1 MNSLSFKYKYILLYD
16 NQATGINTLDDFL
29 GIEKIEGVRDST
41 FYNQILTNFSKRD
54 LNEICSVP
62 TPWLSFLDSK
72 KGEDIFGEKLE
83 DIRKEF
89 EEFYSVT
96 PKEEQ
101 KEEKEEVKNEQNK
114 VENASESGTN
124 ENMAKLFDATISI
137 MVNKI
142 LEGYEKLFAS
152 GFDLK
157 RPVGIL
163 GDGVIYSLSG
173 NELVT
178 ESYDPLARASKQ
190 VIMDKLDFIISEDRS
205 ISKIVNTVIANP
217 DKKFYFPLKM
227 VEYAFGREIGG
238 TDNVNGR
245 TNYGNISK
253 YRKWS
258 DYAKYEIKPNLEGIL
273 MKVCEGYL
281 KDKEEISMEEEEN
294 VRNKLLSLVD
304 VFLSCVVLSEGNSRN
319 PDVVRIKI
327 YNPYGVL
334 NGNIATQLASKAFG
348 DKGGER
354 SLSQNP
360 RVDGKFVEY
369 VHEVNHILY
378 NAEPLFAYKAAQA
391 LKEQGK
397 PINRNNMLIGLQDG
411 DKILPLGKEGISLE
425 KSLSHLIVAGSRA
438 GKGLQTLL
446 ILANS
451 MISGTPIFY
460 LDNKPDMGSLLK
472 WLNPKAF
479 VVNGNNITT
488 DKEAGTDYFEMFRN
502 PNGMVRQDTP
512 QYVRNRF
519 GGTYGDLGSVYYV
532 RALILAMSIIILRV
546 KAVELKDK
554 LGGESGIIIVV
565 DELNNTTKGFNAFIK
580 KGLLKSAGTGYYNDY
595 LNYLIDMN
603 EWNEK
608 IADWESNGE
617 KGTKPKEP
625 KKPKN
630 KPDKAAYWFAAFYSS
645 IQQSVTSLNS
655 YKDATLQNTEI
666 GYSDVFIISQRL
678 HDPTIG
684 TYTFAGRTKD
694 GGAVGRIKNYES
706 SETIAPLAMVG
717 NVDGFV
723 GYNFDKPKYLAQNIE
738 NSNAYGKLDQYAR
751 NFAYVPSVIDSALT
765 KIENADIGYANSAI
779 YYKPFLMLSDGAED
793 GYFLQNSLKYAESAG
808 INPKEVIKRNEDP
821 NREGHI
827 DPRIGFKEYLLD
839 NGMTEQ
845 SITSVLGK
853 SGDIA
858 NFVVK
863 NILKYGGTWEDFVFD
878 LRPEWIFSVDDV
890 VYAYENG
897 HMRDL
902 KERLN
907 EFMTIFPE
915 EFGIN
920 AKDVIPNEID
930 NESFDKDLFT
940 EDKFSDTDFDFT
952 DTNADEVIDKFDGND
967 TPTNGGGTSESYSEP
982 IKQEQK
988 QFEDADKLVFGV
1000 NPKEYKTYPMS
1011 EAGIKALMTD
1021 ITDTIIANQGGDF
1034 GVETWEDKNGV
1045 LIVNG
1050 AVVKLEFPEKSLVSL
1065 PHHYQRKLR
1074 SNLYGELFDY
1084 SRFGN
1089 FYNLSEISFS
1099 NKYSLREMSVAC
1111 GNTSKAIEPSVWFFK
1126 KLKGL
1131 RQIECDGKIIK
1142 RSELENEV
1150 GSSKFGFAYGKSAA
1164 SVVAESCAKAR
1175 KKSWGFTKSLPGRT
1189 DMSTGAKIF
1198 LGIVTGIGGLGI
1210 GAASLGVGAVRG
1222 TASVGKGLKDWFSA
1236 LKDVSK
1242 GGNS

>member
-54 LNEICSVP
+54 LNEISSVP

-96 PKEEQ
+96 PKEEPE
-101 KEEKEEVKNEQNK
+101 EEKEVKNEQNEA
-114 VENASESGTN
+114 ENASESGTN

-378 NAEPLFAYKAAQA
+378 NAEPLFAYKAAEA
-391 LKEQGK
+391 LREQGK
-397 PINRNNMLIGLQDG
+397 PINRFNMLIGLQDG

-425 KSLSHLIVAGSRA
+425 RCLSHLIVAGSRA

-446 ILANS
+446 ILANAL
-451 MISGTPIFY
+451 ISGTPIFY
-460 LDNKPDMGSLLK
+460 LDNKPDMASLVK

-479 VVNGNNITT
+479 AVNGSDVTT
-488 DKEAGTDYFEMFRN
+488 DKSSGTDYFEMFRN
-502 PNGMVRQDTP
+502 PNSMVRSDTP
-512 QYVRNRF
+512 EYVKSQF
-519 GGTYGDLGSVYYV
+519 GGTYDDLGNFYYV
-532 RALILAMSIIILRV
+532 RALTLALSVIALRV
-546 KAVELKDK
+546 KAPELINN
-554 LGGESGIIIVV
+554 LGGEDGIIIVV
-565 DELNNTTKGFNAFIK
+565 DELSNTSDKFNSALHF
-580 KGLLKSAGTGYYNDY
+580 KGLLNYARTGYYPEYIDY
-595 LNYLIDMN
+595 LMAIE
-603 EWNEK
+603 EWKTKYSE
-608 IADWESNGE
+608 WEMGDQKRAE
-617 KGTKPKEP
+617 PRKPKEP
-625 KKPKN
+625 KLKPN
-630 KPDKAAYWFAAFYSS
+630 KGAYWFAAFYQSLAES
-645 IQQSVTSLNS
+645 IKKLQALD
-655 YKDATLQNTEI
+655 KAGLQNSEVRK
-666 GYSDVFIISQRL
+666 SDVFVLSQVL
-678 HDPTIG
+678 HNPTSNVSELFEPRNGDKNSRKGDVQTREVLASMAMIG
-684 TYTFAGRTKD
+684 NA
-694 GGAVGRIKNYES
+694 
-706 SETIAPLAMVG
+706 
-717 NVDGFV
+717 DGFV
-723 GYNFDKPKYLAQNIE
+723 GYNFNKPQYLAQNLE
-738 NSNAYGKLDQYAR
+738 SSNAFGKLDQYAR
-751 NFAYVPSVIDSALT
+751 NFAYVPSVVGSAKS

-793 GYFLQNSLKYAESAG
+793 GYFLQNSLKYAEIAG
-808 INPKEVIKRNEDP
+808 INPKEVIERNEDP
-821 NREGHI
+821 ARLGHI

-845 SITSVLGK
+845 SIVSTLDKAGN
-853 SGDIA
+853 IA
-858 NFVVK
+858 NYVVK
-863 NILKYGGTWEDFVFD
+863 NILKYKGTWEEFVFD

-890 VYAYENG
+890 LYAHDNG
-897 HMRDL
+897 KPRDL
-902 KERLN
+902 KERLS
-907 EFMTIFPE
+907 EFTAVYPE
-915 EFGIN
+915 EFGMN
-920 AKDVIPNEID
+920 PNNVLPRDVENE
-930 NESFDKDLFT
+930 NFDKDLFT

-952 DTNADEVIDKFDGND
+952 DTNADEVINKFDVND

-982 IKQEQK
+982 IKKEQK

-1142 RSELENEV
+1142 RSELEDEV